1 MGNEVGQVERCLE
14 GWTLL
19 YRFADAPT
27 ALGPHEMIIDGIMI
41 LGSAR
46 LPGSASADTP
56 AGEIPAW
63 T

>member
-1 MGNEVGQVERCLE
+1 MDNEIGQVERGLE
-14 GWTLL
+14 RWTISC
-19 YRFADAPT
+19 RSAGVAT
-27 ALGPHEMIIDGIMI
+27 ALGPHDMIADGIMI

-56 AGEIPAW
+56 AGEIPAF